1 MGNWVNEP
9 EAAVFLLRFSSEVA
23 SASAGVPSRIEVKAW
38 KLDSPGAE
46 AIGVEGSCVGKGSLA
61 SG

>member
-1 MGNWVNEP
+1 MNEP

-23 SASAGVPSRIEVKAW
+23 SASAGVPSITEVKAW

-46 AIGVEGSCVGKGSLA
+46 VIGVESSCVGKGWLA